1 MIKERN
7 FNYKLLLIIGIFLI
21 IIYLAKIELS
31 PLKKDLPLITGNA
44 YFIVNPNDEV
54 TSNVQIINPN
64 SAKGEDFILDY
75 FLVTP
80 DKSITYSSN
89 EEVIYIPPSGSIN
102 KEIKV
107 TAPSLPGTYEL
118 WVIITWSEGVLHN
131 YDTIQV
137 TSDGQEPV
145 NVNSE
150 QNIVDQRNS
159 DLYNKEKYNVTA
171 IFIAFLLLFGVVII
185 IYLIMVI
192 KVMGKE
198 R

>member
-21 IIYLAKIELS
+21 LIYLTKIELS

-44 YFIVNPNDEV
+44 YLIVNPNDQV

-64 SAKGEDFILDY
+64 SKEGEDFILDY

-89 EEVIYIPPSGSIN
+89 EEVIYIPPNGNVN

-107 TAPSLPGTYEL
+107 NAPSLPGTYEL

-131 YDTIQV
+131 YDIIQV
-137 TSDGQEPV
+137 ASNGQEPV
-145 NVNSE
+145 KTNAEEKIIN
-150 QNIVDQRNS
+150 QRNNN
-159 DLYNKEKYNVTA
+159 LYNKEKYNATA